1 MSSSKNEFLDNI
13 NNTFSIDEMSYF
25 VESHNLSEDF
35 QKVTGRYLE
44 ISNGLDL
51 PNRKVSNRRK
61 QSIVGY
67 KTEKYLYET
76 ALIGYFDAHD
86 TEHYYGLDMNSFI
99 NNYKNEFA
107 GSHKYYFATN
117 EFDSYSFSAYG
128 VLEIKKYYNGV
139 SIFDRSISEKKI
151 TYYSLLSTTTST
163 KEDILDGGVIFFGK
177 A

>member
-76 ALIGYFDAHD
+76 ALIGYFDD
-86 TEHYYGLDMNSFI
+86 YVSENYYGLDMNSF
-99 NNYKNEFA
+99 NNN
-107 GSHKYYFATN
+107 
-117 EFDSYSFSAYG
+117 
-128 VLEIKKYYNGV
+128 
-139 SIFDRSISEKKI
+139 
-151 TYYSLLSTTTST
+151 
-163 KEDILDGGVIFFGK
+163 
-177 A
+177 

>member
-1 MSSSKNEFLDNI
+1 MQLLRSPKG
-13 NNTFSIDEMSYF
+13 SY
-25 VESHNLSEDF
+25 
-35 QKVTGRYLE
+35 
-44 ISNGLDL
+44 
-51 PNRKVSNRRK
+51 VS
-61 QSIVGY
+61 
-67 KTEKYLYET
+67 
-76 ALIGYFDAHD
+76 
-86 TEHYYGLDMNSFI
+86 EHYYGLDMNSFI

-139 SIFDRSISEKKI
+139 SIFDSSVSEKKI
-151 TYYSLLSTTTST
+151 TYYSLLASMASK

>member
-1 MSSSKNEFLDNI
+1 MTDLLTAEVFLRYSTAPEKAAVCSAEKLWKKLLPISQTDSLYICRHILLQSSA
-13 NNTFSIDEMSYF
+13 
-25 VESHNLSEDF
+25 
-35 QKVTGRYLE
+35 
-44 ISNGLDL
+44 
-51 PNRKVSNRRK
+51 RRK
-61 QSIVGY
+61 QNIVGY

-76 ALIGYFDAHD
+76 ALIGYFDD
-86 TEHYYGLDMNSFI
+86 YVSEHYYGLDMNSFI

-139 SIFDRSISEKKI
+139 SIFDSSVSEKKI
-151 TYYSLLSTTTST
+151 TYYSLLASMASK